1 MFHLFSLIC
10 LSALSVVWRQ
20 KVNVRNDGV
29 GERAIDILS
38 ISGSSLHFHCS
49 FVADKVT
56 F

>member
-1 MFHLFSLIC
+1 M
-10 LSALSVVWRQ
+10 
-20 KVNVRNDGV
+20 NVRNDGV